1 MKNKICLLFVSVLT
15 VILLSACGEDP
26 ELAQFQ
32 VDIENFCTRVSEI
45 DTSINSID
53 PQSDNAVSELLS
65 DLDALDG
72 VFQSFANLD
81 FPEEYDYLEDLAQES
96 SNYMTEAVSSYH
108 DAYSDNSYD
117 EAMAEY
123 AKENYSRAY
132 KRVQIIITFL
142 HGEEPNDTDL
152 IIQYDEE

>member
-96 SNYMTEAVSSYH
+96 SKYMTEAVSSYH